1 MAVVREHQRKRRN
14 RSEVVY
20 VVSVHGRLPTD
31 LSDKISTLHAYAL
44 LKAAPNDCALGTKTD
59 NDDNEVTVKKSSAA
73 NTNDN
78 QGLIGGGKK

>member
-1 MAVVREHQRKRRN
+1 MR
-14 RSEVVY
+14 
-20 VVSVHGRLPTD
+20 GRLPFD
-31 LSDKISTLHAYAL
+31 LGDKISALHAYAL